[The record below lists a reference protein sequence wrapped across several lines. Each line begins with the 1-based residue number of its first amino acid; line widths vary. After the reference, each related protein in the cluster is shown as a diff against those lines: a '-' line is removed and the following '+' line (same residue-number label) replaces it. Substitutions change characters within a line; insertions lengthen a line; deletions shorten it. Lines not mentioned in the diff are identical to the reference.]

1 MAKIGTWKQRAIAKV
16 TSSTD
21 PLAELEELLKVEVK
35 IYSDSYLDLPIDT
48 DPTTLTADALDFL
61 MASIPGWVPQEG
73 HLEVWL
79 IEVLARMEAE
89 TRDVASR
96 VPVSIFGSSASHC

>member
-1 MAKIGTWKQRAIAKV
+1 
-16 TSSTD
+16 
-21 PLAELEELLKVEVK
+21 
-35 IYSDSYLDLPIDT
+35 
-48 DPTTLTADALDFL
+48 
-61 MASIPGWVPQEG
+61 MASIPGWRPQEG

-96 VPVSIFGSSASHC
+96 VPVSIFRYYGKSVLGILSIDAARASVETTWTVVDSSGYTIPAGTVVAYPLSGDRQIYFEVSANVIVAPGSTS